1 MGIFFSFSIIAALVA
16 VAFAG
21 VKLANMQFLF
31 GVAIP
36 YAAVLT
42 FLIGVALKVIKW
54 GRSPVPFRI
63 PTTCGQQKSL
73 PWIKHSRFENPDST
87 FDVVVRMALEVF
99 LFRTLFRNLKAET
112 KDGRVAYGS
121 DKLLW
126 LAGLAF
132 HVTFFTVLIRHL
144 RFFTEPVPFFVN
156 LTDSLDGFMQISAPH
171 LLLTGVVLLLAAA
184 YLFFRRI
191 SIPQVRYISLPADYF
206 PLFLIMGI
214 AISGILMRYF
224 TKVDIVRV
232 KALTM
237 GLVTLSPAATDGI
250 GVIFFIHIF
259 LISVLLAYFPFSKLM
274 HMGGVFLS
282 PTRNMANNS
291 RIKRHIN
298 PWNYPV
304 KVHTYAEYEE
314 EFRDKMK
321 SVGLPLEKE

>member
-1 MGIFFSFSIIAALVA
+1 MGIFFSFSMILALVA

-21 VKLANMQFLF
+21 VKLANMQYVF
-31 GVAIP
+31 GVVIP

-42 FLIGVALKVIKW
+42 FLIGVVFRVIKW
-54 GRSPVPFRI
+54 GRSPVPFCI

-73 PWIKHSRFENPDST
+73 PWIKHSRFENPSST
-87 FDVVVRMALEVF
+87 FDVVVRMAMEVF
-99 LFRTLFRNLKAET
+99 LFRTLFRNLKGET
-112 KDGRVAYGS
+112 REGRVAYGS
-121 DKLLW
+121 DKWLW
-126 LAGLAF
+126 LAGLVF
-132 HVTFFTVLIRHL
+132 HVTFFVVLVRHL
-144 RFFTEPVPFFVN
+144 RFFMEPVPFFVN
-156 LTDSLDGFMQISAPH
+156 LIDSLDGFMQVSTPH
-171 LLLTGVVLLLAAA
+171 LLITGVVLLLAAA

-191 SIPQVRYISLPADYF
+191 SVPQVRYISLASDYF

-237 GLVTLSPAATDGI
+237 GLVTLGPVVTDGV
-250 GVIFFIHIF
+250 GVIFFIHLF

-304 KVHTYAEYEE
+304 KVHTYEEYED